1 MITKHVVGELMETH
15 DGVLCFISTGEG
27 VSPKNA
33 EGRWDESTVNSLPR
47 ENDVEIV
54 LKRSLQTVN
63 RN

>member
-1 MITKHVVGELMETH
+1 MITKHVLGELMETH
-15 DGVLCFISTGEG
+15 DGVLFFISTREG

-33 EGRWDESTVNSLPR
+33 EGRWDKSTVNSLPR

-54 LKRSLQTVN
+54 LKRSLKMVN